1 MRMNEIFDED
11 FALPL
16 GSVPKVKC
24 ACATKQRQSKNR
36 KPKLAVIRPKK
47 PSKPRPTVKPVR

>member
-16 GSVPKVKC
+16 GSVPKIKC
-24 ACATKQRQSKNR
+24 ACATKQRQTKTK
-36 KPKLAVIRPKK
+36 KPKLGVIRPKK
-47 PSKPRPTVKPVR
+47 PIKPRTTVKPIR